1 MAKITVSLMKEL
13 EKRVTTGEI
22 SYSRMVEILNEQ
34 AKLNA
39 DKTLEFYKT
48 KADKV
53 NWRGERYFKF
63 SWNSNQAVQVCLEVE
78 NDTKKGKGHYVG
90 IYQISRVTLFS
101 NWYPNWVESCT
112 EEEFNIAFDK
122 ATELLK
128 QKPERF

>member
-1 MAKITVSLMKEL
+1 MKEL
-13 EKRVTTGEI
+13 EKKVTAGEI

-34 AKLNA
+34 AKLNHENVF
-39 DKTLEFYKT
+39 EFYKT
-48 KADKV
+48 KADKI

-101 NWYPNWVESCT
+101 NWYPNYVESCT
-112 EEEFNIAFDK
+112 EEEFNLAFGK
-122 ATELLK
+122 AIDLLK
-128 QKPERF
+128 HKPERT